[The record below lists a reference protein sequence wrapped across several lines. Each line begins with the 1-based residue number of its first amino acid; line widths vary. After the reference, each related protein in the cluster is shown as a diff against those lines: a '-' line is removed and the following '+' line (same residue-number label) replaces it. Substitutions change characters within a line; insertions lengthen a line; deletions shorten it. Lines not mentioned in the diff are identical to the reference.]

1 MTTIS
6 VSDFRNRVSGMLS
19 MVEEGEE
26 LILLRHGKPIAR
38 ILPVENEVDHIP
50 NWKLPSL
57 RLSVKGTNL
66 SRAIIEERRDEDLF

>member
-26 LILLRHGKPIAR
+26 LIFLRHGKPIAR
-38 ILPVENEVDHIP
+38 ILPVENEVDHI
-50 NWKLPSL
+50 
-57 RLSVKGTNL
+57 
-66 SRAIIEERRDEDLF
+66 ERRDEDLF